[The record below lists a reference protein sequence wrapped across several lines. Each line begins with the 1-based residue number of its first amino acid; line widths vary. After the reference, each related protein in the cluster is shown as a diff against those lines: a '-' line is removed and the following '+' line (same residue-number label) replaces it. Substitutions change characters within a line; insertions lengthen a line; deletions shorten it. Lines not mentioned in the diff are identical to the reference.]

1 MCLNWIEALRPRA
14 DCTSMFWLAGAAY
27 HPFVGQIVELY
38 RNRLAKESCREL
50 IPLCRHRQEKFTES
64 AFATIIRVPDLLI
77 LLSAFNLLKSSK
89 ADNMDEECSDSE
101 TADELSVSG
110 LILVYF
116 ALNFA
121 WDICICRDAAL
132 RGCGDAL
139 LLVPADNHVLCL
151 CDWGGAWL
159 AAAVAVGATARS
171 RIPAMRFRDMCRDI
185 L

>member
-1 MCLNWIEALRPRA
+1 M
-14 DCTSMFWLAGAAY
+14 AGAAY

-121 WDICICRDAAL
+121 
-132 RGCGDAL
+132 
-139 LLVPADNHVLCL
+139 
-151 CDWGGAWL
+151 
-159 AAAVAVGATARS
+159 
-171 RIPAMRFRDMCRDI
+171 
-185 L
+185 